1 MRMDMEPA
9 APAPKRGEPSPSQ
22 TQRALKQ
29 VQDKASASGG
39 GLLADALRRAGVA
52 DPNARRR

>member
-1 MRMDMEPA
+1 
-9 APAPKRGEPSPSQ
+9 
-22 TQRALKQ
+22 LKQ